1 MLPLADDAFV
11 GSYVPLVTPLRDG
24 SIDLDAYARL
34 VDVQVTHGSRGIVVC
49 GTTGEPSTLT
59 AAERADLTRVAVE
72 QAAGRI
78 DVVAATGGASL
89 AETLALSEAAERA
102 GAAALLVV
110 TPYYIKPPQRGLVE
124 YFVRVCASTSLPVL
138 IYHIPGRAG
147 VAMMPASVASVAA
160 RSANLVGIK
169 HASPDLHYVTQLL
182 SDLGSRF
189 RVFVGLEE
197 FSYPMLAIGA
207 CGLMNA
213 VGNIAPA
220 EVAALCAAV
229 ASGQADRARQ
239 AHYRLAQ
246 LNAAVFWDTNPIPV
260 KYLMWRLGL
269 LATDEHRLPMAP
281 PDKDLAQRLDDLL
294 GTDPVLL
301 SVAAELAA
309 RTSGRRPDLT
319 MPNLV
324 DHA

>member
-1 MLPLADDAFV
+1 MLPLADDAFA

-34 VDVQVTHGSRGIVVC
+34 VDFQAGHGSRGVVVC

-59 AAERADLTRVAVE
+59 AAERGDLTRVAVE

-89 AETLALSEAAERA
+89 AETFAMSEAAERA
-102 GAAALLVV
+102 GASALLVV

-124 YFVRVCASTSLPVL
+124 YFTRVCASTSLPVL

-147 VAMMPASVASVAA
+147 VAMTPSSVAA
-160 RSANLVGIK
+160 VAARCANLIGIK

-182 SDLGSRF
+182 SELGSGF

-220 EVAALCAAV
+220 EVAALCAAA
-229 ASGQADRARQ
+229 ASGQADRSRQ
-239 AHYRLAQ
+239 AHYRLAD
-246 LNAAVFWDTNPIPV
+246 LNDAVFWDTNPIPI

-281 PDKDLAQRLDDLL
+281 PDQDLAKRLDDLL
-294 GTDPVLL
+294 ATDPVLL
-301 SVAAELAA
+301 SVAAEQAA
-309 RTSGRRPDLT
+309 RTGERIEARRG
-319 MPNLV
+319 
-324 DHA
+324 